1 MADLFGVDLILDPG
15 DLAKL
20 VLRLGLNLFFV
31 GIVLRV
37 YYRYHARRDFAFS
50 CVMLNVITF
59 AVCLLLRKV
68 PVDMGFA
75 LGLFAVFG
83 ILRYRTEPIGARDLT
98 YLFVLLGIGILNA
111 VANKKISLAELVLI
125 NAAVVGIAAFLEHRP
140 LGGRKETR
148 LVVYDR
154 LDLLRPGRED
164 ELLADLRTR
173 LGIEATAFEL
183 KDVDLLRDT
192 AKLLVTS
199 SARLA
204 SSRAV
209 PSTPPEPSPS
219 LQLHHKSM

>member
-31 GIVLRV
+31 WIVLRV

-164 ELLADLRTR
+164 ELVADLRTR

-199 SARLA
+199 SARLP
-204 SSRAV
+204 SSQAV
-209 PSTPPEPSPS
+209 PSTPPEASPS
-219 LQLHHKSM
+219 LQLHHKGV